1 MYYDKQIRYIDYLE
15 NGEKQRNCGY
25 VKMTVT
31 GNQLLLEMQIR
42 GLYETDDVVS
52 EVALEGAGAERC
64 IGAVQ
69 IRQGSGSF
77 RWEIK
82 DPENEGEALVIGK
95 GMCYG
100 QLERVQVQ
108 LSSRRSLRCVWR
120 EASRVMELKQA
131 GEVAKQGREAAK
143 QAQEPVEPLK
153 EAVKRSTDEIPGSG
167 ILGTGERGPE
177 QSTAKSRQ
185 HNTEESGTDGRACAV
200 EKVAEWSEGEERQDR
215 QETAGALVA
224 AENDAVRRTEGM
236 REPREA
242 GLGETRPQSEGG
254 DERATGSK
262 SSNQNQSGP
271 ERETES
277 KSSNQNQSGDERET
291 GSKSSNQNQSGD
303 ERETGSK
310 SNNQNQ
316 GGDERETGSKS
327 SNQNQSG
334 PRGKKEAE
342 IGAAPEEAG
351 PRRGAAPAEPGKRVG
366 ESAAGQESN
375 RAPLPPR
382 MDSMSEDKWQQLWKI
397 YPHTRP
403 FQDEREYLSL
413 RPEDFVILHSG
424 SYRLAQNSFLLHG
437 YFNYEH
443 LILTQ
448 VPQRNGKQYYIG
460 VPGNFYEKEK
470 QVAVMYGFG
479 SFECKREPAGEG
491 DFGYYMIKVEL

>member
-100 QLERVQVQ
+100 QLERLQVQ

-262 SSNQNQSGP
+262 SSNQNQS
-271 ERETES
+271 
-277 KSSNQNQSGDERET
+277 
-291 GSKSSNQNQSGD
+291 
-303 ERETGSK
+303 
-310 SNNQNQ
+310 
-316 GGDERETGSKS
+316 GDERETGSKS

>member
-31 GNQLLLEMQIR
+31 GKQLLLEMQIR

-120 EASRVMELKQA
+120 EAPRVMEPKQA
-131 GEVAKQGREAAK
+131 GEAARQVREATK
-143 QAQEPVEPLK
+143 QAQESVEPPE

-167 ILGTGERGPE
+167 ILGTGERGLE

-185 HNTEESGTDGRACAV
+185 HNTEEYGTDGTACAV
-200 EKVAEWSEGEERQDR
+200 EKAVEWSEGEERQDR

-242 GLGETRPQSEGG
+242 GQGEVEGIGETGFAENSMQRMTGYNAPGGTKPPSEVRN
-254 DERATGSK
+254 EREIGSK
-262 SSNQNQSGP
+262 GY
-271 ERETES
+271 
-277 KSSNQNQSGDERET
+277 
-291 GSKSSNQNQSGD
+291 
-303 ERETGSK
+303 
-310 SNNQNQ
+310 
-316 GGDERETGSKS
+316 
-327 SNQNQSG
+327 NQNQSG
-334 PRGKKEAE
+334 PRGEKEAE
-342 IGAAPEEAG
+342 IGATREEAG
-351 PRRGAAPAEPGKRVG
+351 PRRGDAPARPGKRAG
-366 ESAAGQESN
+366 ESAAGPESN
-375 RAPLPPR
+375 HVSPPPR
-382 MDSMSEDKWQQLWKI
+382 MDSISEDKWQQLWKI

-479 SFECKREPAGEG
+479 SFECKREPAKEG

>member
-31 GNQLLLEMQIR
+31 GKQLLLEMQIR

-120 EASRVMELKQA
+120 EAPRVMEPKQA
-131 GEVAKQGREAAK
+131 GEVARQVREATK
-143 QAQEPVEPLK
+143 QAQESVEPPE

-167 ILGTGERGPE
+167 ILGTGERGLE

-185 HNTEESGTDGRACAV
+185 HNTEEYGTDGTACAV
-200 EKVAEWSEGEERQDR
+200 EKAVEWSEGEERQDR

-224 AENDAVRRTEGM
+224 AENDAVRM

-242 GLGETRPQSEGG
+242 GQGEVEGIGETGIAENSMQRMTGDNAPGGTKPQGETRPPSEGG
-254 DERATGSK
+254 H
-262 SSNQNQSGP
+262 
-271 ERETES
+271 
-277 KSSNQNQSGDERET
+277 
-291 GSKSSNQNQSGD
+291 

-316 GGDERETGSKS
+316 
-327 SNQNQSG
+327 SG
-334 PRGKKEAE
+334 PRGEKEAE
-342 IGAAPEEAG
+342 IGATQEEAG
-351 PRRGAAPAEPGKRVG
+351 PRRGAAPARPGKRAG
-366 ESAAGQESN
+366 ESAAAPESN
-375 RAPLPPR
+375 HVSLPPR